1 MIVTQQKGERMSVK
15 EIVEE
20 IKSKDSLP
28 EYWDFKGNDQR
39 EHVHSM
45 IKYPAVMVPNMQGE
59 IFDIILRHDN
69 TISNVLDP
77 FMGSGTI
84 LVEGCLRGLDVIGID
99 INPLSFLAVKV
110 KLQRYAINTLQN
122 KSKDLIKRIQ
132 NDSSTDCFEF
142 DNIQKWY
149 KKDIIKSLS
158 KIRRCIMLETDKKY
172 RQLFWVTF
180 AEIAKQA
187 DNSRTSTFK
196 LHIKEQRRIDDWNY
210 DCIEKFKFKL
220 LENITALK
228 DFKEMQANDICD
240 KKVTVKY
247 GDSLKLLADKRCFKD
262 GSVDLV
268 ITSPPYG
275 DNATTIT
282 YGQFSVLPL
291 KWIPLEDIDSKKIS
305 NSVIETL
312 SKIDSDSLGGRNYT
326 VQSIIDSELYSY
338 SQPFSQLYNQLT
350 DAMQID
356 KARKV
361 ASFFLDFEKIIT
373 SLYKIVKENKFMVF
387 TVGNRHVNKLEVPFD
402 EILET
407 IAEHYG
413 FDVVYDF
420 RRNIL
425 KNKNYSDTK
434 AQNFKTIKKKL
445 YLYCRREVKNDSR
458 INS

>member
-434 AQNFKTIKKKL
+434 AQNFKTIKKETILVLQK
-445 YLYCRREVKNDSR
+445 RSKK
-458 INS
+458 

>member
-413 FDVVYDF
+413 FDIVYDF

-434 AQNFKTIKKKL
+434 AQNFKTIKKETILVLQK
-445 YLYCRREVKNDSR
+445 RSKK
-458 INS
+458 

>member
-1 MIVTQQKGERMSVK
+1 MITIMIVTQQKGERMSVK

-110 KLQRYAINTLQN
+110 KLQRYAIHTLQN

-291 KWIPLEDIDSKKIS
+291 KWIPLEDIDSKIS

-434 AQNFKTIKKKL
+434 AQNFKTIKKETILVLQK
-445 YLYCRREVKNDSR
+445 RSKK
-458 INS
+458 

>member
-1 MIVTQQKGERMSVK
+1 MITIMIVIQQKGDRMSVK
-15 EIVEE
+15 QIVEE

-59 IFDIILRHDN
+59 IFDILLKYDD

-84 LVEGCLRGLDVIGID
+84 LVEGYLRGLDVLGID

-110 KLQRYAINTLQN
+110 KLQRYAIKTLQD
-122 KSKDLIKRIQ
+122 KSKDLITRIQ
-132 NDSSTDCFEF
+132 NDSNTDCFEF
-142 DNIQKWY
+142 DNIKKWY
-149 KKDIIKSLS
+149 KNDVIESLS
-158 KIRRCIMLETDKKY
+158 RIRRCILLESDKKY

-196 LHIKEQRRIDDWNY
+196 LHIKEQSRIDDWEY

-228 DFKEMQANDICD
+228 DFMEMQEKSINH
-240 KKVTVKY
+240 KKVSIKY
-247 GDSLKLLADKRCFKD
+247 GDSLEILSDQRCFKEN
-262 GSVDLV
+262 SIDLV

-291 KWIPLEDIDSKKIS
+291 KWIPLGDIDSKIS

-312 SKIDSDSLGGRNYT
+312 SKIDSDSLGGKNYT
-326 VQSIIDSELYSY
+326 VQSIVDSDLYSY
-338 SQPFSQLYNQLT
+338 SQPFSKLYNQLT

-361 ASFFLDFEKIIT
+361 ASFLLDFEKIIA
-373 SLYKIVKENKFMVF
+373 SLHKIVKENKFMVF

-413 FDVVYDF
+413 FNVIYDF

-434 AQNFKTIKKKL
+434 AQNFKTIKKETIIVLQK
-445 YLYCRREVKNDSR
+445 KH
-458 INS
+458 

>member
-1 MIVTQQKGERMSVK
+1 MMNVK
-15 EIVEE
+15 EIVNE

-28 EYWDFKGNDQR
+28 EYWDFKGNDKR

-99 INPLSFLAVKV
+99 INPLSFLAVQV
-110 KLQRYAINTLQN
+110 KLQRYAIKTLQN
-122 KSKDLIKRIQ
+122 KSKDLINRIQ

-142 DNIQKWY
+142 DNINKWY
-149 KKDIIKSLS
+149 KKDIIESLS
-158 KIRRCIMLETDKKY
+158 KIRRCILLEPDKKY

-196 LHIKEQRRIDDWNY
+196 LHIKEQSRIEDWNY
-210 DCIEKFKFKL
+210 DCIESFKFKL

-228 DFKEMQANDICD
+228 DFMEMQTNGRCN
-240 KKVTVKY
+240 KKVSVKY
-247 GDSLKLLADKRCFKD
+247 GDSLKVLADQRCFKE
-262 GSVDLV
+262 GSIDLV

-291 KWIPLEDIDSKKIS
+291 KWIPLEDIDRKIS
-305 NSVIETL
+305 KNVVETL
-312 SKIDSDSLGGRNYT
+312 SKIDSDSLGGTNYT
-326 VQSIIDSELYSY
+326 VQSIVDSDLYSY
-338 SQPFSQLYNQLT
+338 SLPFSKLYNQLT

-361 ASFFLDFEKIIT
+361 ASFLLDFEKIIA
-373 SLYKIVKENKFMVF
+373 SLHKIVKENKFMVF

-413 FDVVYDF
+413 FNVLYDF

-434 AQNFKTIKKKL
+434 AQNFKTIKKETIIVLQKRSETQVL
-445 YLYCRREVKNDSR
+445 QL
-458 INS
+458 

>member
-1 MIVTQQKGERMSVK
+1 MSVK

-434 AQNFKTIKKKL
+434 AQNFKTIKKETILVLQK
-445 YLYCRREVKNDSR
+445 RSKK
-458 INS
+458 

>member
-434 AQNFKTIKKKL
+434 AQNFKTIKKETILVLQK
-445 YLYCRREVKNDSR
+445 RSKNDSR

>member
-1 MIVTQQKGERMSVK
+1 MSVK

-84 LVEGCLRGLDVIGID
+84 LVEGYLRELDVIGID

-110 KLQRYAINTLQN
+110 KLQRYAIKTLQD
-122 KSKDLIKRIQ
+122 KSKDLITRIQ
-132 NDSSTDCFEF
+132 NDCNTDCFEF
-142 DNIQKWY
+142 DNIKKWY
-149 KKDIIKSLS
+149 KNDVIKSLS
-158 KIRRCIMLETDKKY
+158 KIRRCILLEPDKKY

-196 LHIKEQRRIDDWNY
+196 LHIKEQSQIDDWNY

-228 DFKEMQANDICD
+228 DFREMQANRTCD
-240 KKVTVKY
+240 KKVAVKY
-247 GDSLKLLADKRCFKD
+247 GDSLKLLADKRYFKD

-291 KWIPLEDIDSKKIS
+291 KWIPLEDIDSKIN

-326 VQSIIDSELYSY
+326 VQSIIDSQLYSY

-361 ASFFLDFEKIIT
+361 ASFLLDFEKIVA
-373 SLYKIVKENKFMVF
+373 SLHKIVKENKFMVF

-413 FDVVYDF
+413 FKIVYDF

-434 AQNFKTIKKKL
+434 AQNFKTIKKETILVLQK
-445 YLYCRREVKNDSR
+445 RS
-458 INS
+458 

>member
-45 IKYPAVMVPNMQGE
+45 IRYPAVMVPNMQGE

-240 KKVTVKY
+240 KKVAVKY

-291 KWIPLEDIDSKKIS
+291 KWIPLEDIDSKIS

-326 VQSIIDSELYSY
+326 VQSIIDSGLYSY

-434 AQNFKTIKKKL
+434 AQNFKTIKKETILVLQK
-445 YLYCRREVKNDSR
+445 RSKK
-458 INS
+458 

>member
-361 ASFFLDFEKIIT
+361 ASFFLDFEKIIA

-434 AQNFKTIKKKL
+434 AQNFKTIKKETILVLQK
-445 YLYCRREVKNDSR
+445 RSKK
-458 INS
+458 